1 MDASMKDV
9 DRRAL
14 TRFAKDE
21 ALRLGFAFAGVT
33 TPDPPPHLEVY
44 RRWLAAG
51 RHGEMGYLARDR
63 AVARREDPRRILP
76 ECRSIL
82 VVAAPYDPAPPSSRL
97 GQVAAYARGP
107 DYHEV
112 LIERLGGLMAALEEH
127 LARPFAFRL
136 YTDTGPILERE
147 LAQRAGL
154 GWIGK
159 NTCLIHPRQ
168 GSYLLLAEALLDL
181 ELEPDAPF
189 TADHC
194 GTCTRCLDACPTSCI
209 LPDRTIDARRCI
221 SYLTIEVKGAIEP
234 ELRPAVGNW
243 LFGCDICQQVC
254 PWNVRFAP
262 PQAIPSTHGG
272 PVDAHD
278 VLEGEGLM
286 EQLRGSALHRAG
298 RTGLTRNAVIVAG
311 NAAAADLV
319 PALIR
324 RLRDDSDAVVRAH
337 AAWALGRI
345 GDVVSRQ
352 ALAEALPVEQDP
364 TTKAE
369 IEAAL
374 K

>member
-1 MDASMKDV
+1 MDASMKDL

-33 TPDPPPHLEVY
+33 TPDPPPHLDIY

-51 RHGEMGYLARDR
+51 RHGEMGYLARDQ

-82 VVAAPYDPAPPSSRL
+82 VVAAAYDPPSPSSRL

-112 LIERLGGLMAALEEH
+112 LIERLGRLMAALEEL

-136 YTDTGPILERE
+136 YTDTGPVLERE

-221 SYLTIEVKGAIEP
+221 SYLTIEVKSAIEP

-254 PWNVRFAP
+254 PWNMRFAP
-262 PQAIPSTHGG
+262 S
-272 PVDAHD
+272 PVSAAAGDLDARD
-278 VLEGEGLM
+278 VLVGEGLS
-286 EQLRGSALHRAG
+286 ERLRGTALQRA
-298 RTGLTRNAVIVAG
+298 RRAGLTRNAAVVVG

-319 PALIR
+319 PALVGL
-324 RLRDDSDAVVRAH
+324 LREDPDAVVRAH

-345 GDVVSRQ
+345 GDVASRL
-352 ALAEALPVEQDP
+352 ALAEALLVEQDP
-364 TTKAE
+364 ATKAE
-369 IEAAL
+369 IGAAL
-374 K
+374 R